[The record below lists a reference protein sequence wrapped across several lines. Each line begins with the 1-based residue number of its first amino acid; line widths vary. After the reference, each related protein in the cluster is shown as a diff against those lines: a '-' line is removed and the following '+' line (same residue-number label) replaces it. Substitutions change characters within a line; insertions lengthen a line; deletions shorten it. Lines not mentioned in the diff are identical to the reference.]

1 MSGKVG
7 GVGTDSLF
15 CTPYY
20 VFCTP
25 YFFHQEVY
33 AMNRGVYPL
42 VAGAITQE
50 RQLELLAHNIGNIHT
65 TGFKKDQAV
74 FGTILAQS
82 VGRPVAGFD
91 LFPQVATVLPDTSQG
106 ILRHTGNHMDVGLEG
121 EGYLVVS
128 TQAGPRH
135 FRGGSLKINSN
146 GELATLLGDPVL
158 GKNGPIKI
166 PHGTMNI
173 DRQGVI
179 RVGERQVGQLR
190 IERLVSST
198 IPVKTGDL
206 YWEVPS
212 QKQVVDAPNTQV
224 FQGSLEQANINPSLE
239 LINMIKVTRS
249 YEQMQKAIQTM
260 DEMTGQLIQ
269 SARTQG

>member
-1 MSGKVG
+1 
-7 GVGTDSLF
+7 
-15 CTPYY
+15 
-20 VFCTP
+20 
-25 YFFHQEVY
+25 
-33 AMNRGVYPL
+33 MNRGVYPL

-50 RQLELLAHNIGNIHT
+50 RQLELLAHNLGNIHT

-106 ILRHTGNHMDVGLEG
+106 TLRHTGNQLDVALEG

-128 TQAGPRH
+128 TPVGPRH
-135 FRGGSLKINSN
+135 FRGGPLKINSN
-146 GELATLLGDPVL
+146 GELATQLGDPVL

-166 PHGTMNI
+166 PPGDINI
-173 DRQGVI
+173 DRKGVI
-179 RVGERQVGQLR
+179 RVDKRQVGQLR
-190 IERLVSST
+190 IERLVST
-198 IPVKTGDL
+198 IPVKAGDL

-212 QKQVVDAPNTQV
+212 QKQVVNAPNTQV

-239 LINMIKVTRS
+239 LVNMIQVTRS

-260 DEMTGQLIQ
+260 DDMTGQMIQ